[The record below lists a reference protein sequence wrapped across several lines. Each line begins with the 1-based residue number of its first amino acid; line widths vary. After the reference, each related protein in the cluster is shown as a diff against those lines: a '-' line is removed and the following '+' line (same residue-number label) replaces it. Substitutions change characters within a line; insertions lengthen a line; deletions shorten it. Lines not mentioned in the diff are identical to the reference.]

1 MYLFALACLWLSC
14 CLLLLLYN
22 SVESSCRAL
31 LPIGI
36 SSYIYLL
43 APWCVSVAPCGILCV
58 VSSYILLYRLVACNW
73 LYLLACLVGR
83 LSWSVVPAGY
93 SCRWSYRLVAPPAV
107 GRRACS
113 LLLSVVLSCLLLWS
127 CYLIARSGHRLAPPL
142 VPSGGPIPDPQEGGG
157 GFFKKCVGVDRNP
170 PRPHFYAR
178 GRKKCD
184 FQAQNR
190 GNPRKKRVK
199 ILERLDEVKE

>member
-1 MYLFALACLWLSC
+1 MLIVLCCLC
-14 CLLLLLYN
+14 CLLLIYN

-43 APWCVSVAPCGILCV
+43 APWSVSVAPRGMLCV
-58 VSSYILLYRLVACNW
+58 VSSYVLLYRLARLVACSRSY
-73 LYLLACLVGR
+73 YLATLVGR
-83 LSWSVVPAGY
+83 LSLSVVPARY

-127 CYLIARSGHRLAPPL
+127 CYLIARSGHRLAS
-142 VPSGGPIPDPQEGGG
+142 VGTVRRSDNRPSGGGGV
-157 GFFKKCVGVDRNP
+157 FF
-170 PRPHFYAR
+170 
-178 GRKKCD
+178 
-184 FQAQNR
+184 
-190 GNPRKKRVK
+190 
-199 ILERLDEVKE
+199 

>member
-1 MYLFALACLWLSC
+1 MWLSC

-107 GRRACS
+107 GLRACW
-113 LLLSVVLSCLLLWS
+113 LLLSVVLSCLLLCLVTSLLAVGTAWPTMGTVR
-127 CYLIARSGHRLAPPL
+127 RSDTR
-142 VPSGGPIPDPQEGGG
+142 PSGGGGD
-157 GFFKKCVGVDRNP
+157 FFKKCVGANRNP

-190 GNPRKKRVK
+190 GNSRKKRVK

>member
-1 MYLFALACLWLSC
+1 MC

-22 SVESSCRAL
+22 SVVSSCRPWCRAL

-43 APWCVSVAPCGILCV
+43 APWCVSVAPRGMLCV
-58 VSSYILLYRLVACNW
+58 VSSYILLYRLVACSRSY
-73 LYLLACLVGR
+73 YLATLVGR

-127 CYLIARSGHRLAPPL
+127 CSLIARSGHRLAPPW
-142 VPSGGPIPDPQEGGG
+142 VPSGGPTGDPQGGG
-157 GFFKKCVGVDRNP
+157 DFSK
-170 PRPHFYAR
+170 R
-178 GRKKCD
+178 G
-184 FQAQNR
+184 
-190 GNPRKKRVK
+190 
-199 ILERLDEVKE
+199 ERLTETRPVPIFMRKVEKNVVFQCKAVRIQCKTWEISVKTWET